1 MSSLIFLN
9 IQVIPKTNKFQ
20 EIGSIGYFELFK
32 KINETRLSTIE
43 NKLLH
48 LNSYK
53 LHEGMFINFFNIHFN
68 EDGRIFGDLIKFDQP
83 DAIYDTYS
91 GKKLIDVPVGTS
103 SRRENYKFNFKLS
116 NHIAAIECPNGITP
130 KKLKNTFQHFIYP
143 AVEILYPNHVLT
155 IDIITNSNS
164 IEEVIKDAEYFKSI
178 RAEITYSNQTP
189 FERRML
195 RKDQE
200 LREKG
205 ITKRIVE
212 ESAPESG
219 GEITSPTEDMRLAL
233 SLAKRLG
240 DAYVRYRSKKTKK
253 LESFKY
259 SLNPF
264 KKVLRISKKESDSAF
279 RDRIDEAIDE
289 AAAQANREI

>member
-1 MSSLIFLN
+1 MS
-9 IQVIPKTNKFQ
+9 
-20 EIGSIGYFELFK
+20 
-32 KINETRLSTIE
+32 
-43 NKLLH
+43 
-48 LNSYK
+48 
-53 LHEGMFINFFNIHFN
+53 
-68 EDGRIFGDLIKFDQP
+68 DGRVFGDLIKFDQP

-116 NHIAAIECPNGITP
+116 NHIAAIECPSGITP
-130 KKLKNTFQHFIYP
+130 KKIKNTFQHFFYP
-143 AVEILYPNHVLT
+143 AAEILYPNHVLT

-164 IEEVIKDAEYFKSI
+164 IEKVIKDAEYFKSI

-240 DAYVRYRSKKTKK
+240 DAYVRYRSKTTKK

-264 KKVLRISKKESDSAF
+264 KKILRISKKESDSAF